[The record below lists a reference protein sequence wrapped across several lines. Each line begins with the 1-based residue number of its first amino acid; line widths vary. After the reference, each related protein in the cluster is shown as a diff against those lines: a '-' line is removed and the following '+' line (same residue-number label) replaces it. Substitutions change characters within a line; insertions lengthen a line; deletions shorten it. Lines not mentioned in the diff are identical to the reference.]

1 MGPRT
6 HRDDGSRTWI
16 EDFAPLPYEPAPYV
30 LHHPDGSL
38 AGLVTVHVDDL
49 LWTGGEYEKKMDAIQ
64 AKYNFGKVSVN
75 KFAYCGREVLKD
87 ERGAHIT
94 CPSLMDRV
102 RMIHLTPE
110 GRKKPDM
117 PVSEKL
123 RGQLRGVIGSLAWLA
138 RVCRPDLSYAV
149 CKLHSSVHTANIND
163 VKYANKIVE
172 LAERDPNKGITYP
185 SNVLKF
191 EDAMIIAMQDASHA
205 ADFDMSGSGVKLG
218 HRSQSGRLLC
228 MASRDFKEK
237 MGGVLVLLE

>member
-1 MGPRT
+1 MFYLVSSAAYGTKDAPRGWYKNLDPT
-6 HRDDGSRTWI
+6 MKI
-16 EDFAPLPYEPAPYV
+16 EDFMPLPYEPAAYV
-30 LHHPDGSL
+30 LHPPDGSL

-49 LWTGGEYEKKMDAIQ
+49 LWTGGGYIEKKMDAIQ

-149 CKLHSSVHTANIND
+149 CKLQSSVHTANIND

-172 LAERDPNKGITYP
+172 LAKRDPNKGNHRHPGCLACSRLRRERKWSEVGAQEPIGQIAVP
-185 SNVLKF
+185 CFKGLQGEERRSS
-191 EDAMIIAMQDASHA
+191 DAP
-205 ADFDMSGSGVKLG
+205 
-218 HRSQSGRLLC
+218 
-228 MASRDFKEK
+228 
-237 MGGVLVLLE
+237 

>member
-1 MGPRT
+1 
-6 HRDDGSRTWI
+6 
-16 EDFAPLPYEPAPYV
+16 
-30 LHHPDGSL
+30 
-38 AGLVTVHVDDL
+38 
-49 LWTGGEYEKKMDAIQ
+49 
-64 AKYNFGKVSVN
+64 
-75 KFAYCGREVLKD
+75 
-87 ERGAHIT
+87 
-94 CPSLMDRV
+94 
-102 RMIHLTPE
+102 MIHLTPE
-110 GRKKPDM
+110 EKKQPEM

-123 RGQLRGVIGSLAWLA
+123 RGRLRGVIGSLAWLA

-149 CKLHSSVHTANIND
+149 CKLQSSAHTANIND

-191 EDAMIIAMQDASHA
+191 EDAMIIAMQDASRA